1 MTFFGTSFG
10 KGPCDGVDGTV
21 KRLAT
26 KASLQKQMINQ
37 IQTPL
42 QLYTNHMALSQI
54 R

>member
-10 KGPCDGVDGTV
+10 KEPCDGVDGTV
-21 KRLAT
+21 KRLAAR
-26 KASLQKQMINQ
+26 ASLQKLMTNR

-42 QLYTNHMALSQI
+42 LLYTNHMALSQI